1 MASVEFHNSIMDS
14 HLFNDEY
21 SERKKQS
28 PMKTSSSKM
37 TASSSTK
44 VVERLYEAQKQRDH
58 QLERMREL
66 KFKQETTPT
75 RVSKP
80 ST

>member
-1 MASVEFHNSIMDS
+1 MASVDFHNSVMDS

-21 SERKKQS
+21 FERKKQS
-28 PMKTSSSKM
+28 PLKTQSSRL
-37 TASSSTK
+37 TTSSSTK
-44 VVERLYEAQKQRDH
+44 VVERLYEAQKQRDR